1 MAELLKGAPVAKAI
15 TIDLTERTAKLA
27 QKGVT
32 PTLAIVRVGGRPDDI
47 SYEKG
52 AMKRC
57 AMCGIAVR
65 RRMLPE
71 RADTEQLIGLI
82 NEINADP
89 TIHGVLLF
97 RPLPKHIDESAV
109 CAVLDP
115 AKDMDGITEGSM
127 AGVFSGS
134 GKGYPPCTAQAC
146 IEILDHYNIEIAG
159 KRATVMGRSN
169 VIGKPVAMLLL
180 KRNATVTV
188 CHTKTKEPEKECAGA
203 EILIAAAGKAG
214 VIGKNHVSQGQVV
227 LDVGIN
233 VTPDGKITGD
243 VDFEAAEGI
252 VLAIT
257 PVPAGVGSV
266 TTAVLAKNVVTAAE
280 RSLEDETL

>member
-15 TIDLTERTAKLA
+15 TLDLTERAAKLA
-27 QKGVT
+27 QKGVV
-32 PTLAIVRVGGRPDDI
+32 PTLTIVRVGNRPDDI

-52 AMKRC
+52 AIKRC
-57 AMCGIAVR
+57 AACGVAVR
-65 RRMLPE
+65 RRILPE
-71 RADTEQLIGLI
+71 SADTAQLLALMTELNNDKGV
-82 NEINADP
+82 
-89 TIHGVLLF
+89 HGVLLF

-109 CAVLDP
+109 CAALDP
-115 AKDMDGITEGSM
+115 SKDMDGITEGSM
-127 AGVFSGS
+127 AGIFSGS

-146 IEILDHYNIEIAG
+146 IEILDHYGIDISG

-180 KRNATVTV
+180 KRNATVTI
-188 CHTKTKEPEKECAGA
+188 CHTKTKEPEKVCSEA

-233 VTPDGKITGD
+233 VTDDGKITGD
-243 VDFEAAEGI
+243 VDFEAAEP
-252 VLAIT
+252 VVAAIT

>member
-15 TIDLTERTAKLA
+15 TLDLTERAAKLA
-27 QKGVT
+27 QRGVT
-32 PTLAIVRVGGRPDDI
+32 PTLAIVRVGNRPDDI

-57 AMCGIAVR
+57 AACGVAVR
-65 RRMLPE
+65 RRILPE
-71 RADTEQLIGLI
+71 NADTASLLAII
-82 NEINADP
+82 NDINNDSGV
-89 TIHGVLLF
+89 HGVLLF
-97 RPLPKHIDESAV
+97 RPLPKHIDEDAV
-109 CAVLDP
+109 CAALDS

-127 AGVFSGS
+127 AGIFSGS

-146 IEILDHYNIEIAG
+146 IEILDHYGIDIAG

-180 KRNATVTV
+180 KRNATVTI
-188 CHTKTKEPEKECAGA
+188 CHTKTKEPEKICSEA

-214 VIGKNHVSQGQVV
+214 VIGKGHVSQGQVV

-233 VTPDGKITGD
+233 VTEDGKITGD
-243 VDFEAAEGI
+243 VDFEAAEP
-252 VLAIT
+252 VVAAIT

-280 RSLEDETL
+280 RSLEDEAL

>member
-15 TIDLTERTAKLA
+15 TLDLTERSAKLA
-27 QKGVT
+27 QKGVV
-32 PTLAIVRVGGRPDDI
+32 PTLTIVRVGNRPDDI

-52 AMKRC
+52 AIKRC
-57 AMCGIAVR
+57 AACGVAVR
-65 RRMLPE
+65 RRILPE
-71 RADTEQLIGLI
+71 SADTAQLLTLMTELNSDKGV
-82 NEINADP
+82 
-89 TIHGVLLF
+89 HGVLLF

-109 CAVLDP
+109 CAALDP
-115 AKDMDGITEGSM
+115 SKDMDGITEGSM
-127 AGVFSGS
+127 AGIFSGS

-146 IEILDHYNIEIAG
+146 IEILDHYGIDISG

-180 KRNATVTV
+180 KRNATVTI
-188 CHTKTKEPEKECAGA
+188 CHTKTKEPEKVCSEA

-233 VTPDGKITGD
+233 VTDDGKITGD
-243 VDFEAAEGI
+243 VDFEAAEP
-252 VLAIT
+252 VVAAIT

>member
-15 TIDLTERTAKLA
+15 TLDLTERSAKLA
-27 QKGVT
+27 QKGVV
-32 PTLAIVRVGGRPDDI
+32 PTLTIVRVGNRPDDI

-52 AMKRC
+52 AIKRC
-57 AMCGIAVR
+57 AACGVAVR
-65 RRMLPE
+65 RRILPE
-71 RADTEQLIGLI
+71 SAGTAQLLTLMTELNSDKGV
-82 NEINADP
+82 
-89 TIHGVLLF
+89 HGVLLF

-109 CAVLDP
+109 CAALDP
-115 AKDMDGITEGSM
+115 SKDMDGITEGSM
-127 AGVFSGS
+127 AGIFSGS

-146 IEILDHYNIEIAG
+146 IEILDHYGIDISG

-180 KRNATVTV
+180 KRNATVTI
-188 CHTKTKEPEKECAGA
+188 CHTKTKEPEKVCSEA

-233 VTPDGKITGD
+233 VTDDGKITGD
-243 VDFEAAEGI
+243 VDFEAAEP
-252 VLAIT
+252 VVAAIT

-280 RSLEDETL
+280 KKAN

>member
-15 TIDLTERTAKLA
+15 TLDLTERSAKLA
-27 QKGVT
+27 QKGVV
-32 PTLAIVRVGGRPDDI
+32 PTLTIVRVGNRPDDI

-52 AMKRC
+52 AIKRC
-57 AMCGIAVR
+57 AACGVAVR
-65 RRMLPE
+65 RRILPE
-71 RADTEQLIGLI
+71 SAGTAQLLTLMTELNSDKGV
-82 NEINADP
+82 
-89 TIHGVLLF
+89 HGVLLF

-109 CAVLDP
+109 CAALDP
-115 AKDMDGITEGSM
+115 SKDMDGITEGSM
-127 AGVFSGS
+127 AGIFSGS

-146 IEILDHYNIEIAG
+146 IEILDHYGIDISG

-180 KRNATVTV
+180 KRNATVTI
-188 CHTKTKEPEKECAGA
+188 CHTKTKEPEKVCSEA

-233 VTPDGKITGD
+233 VTDDGKITGD
-243 VDFEAAEGI
+243 VDFEAAEP
-252 VLAIT
+252 VVAAIT

>member
-15 TIDLTERTAKLA
+15 TLDLTERAAKLA
-27 QKGVT
+27 QKGVV
-32 PTLAIVRVGGRPDDI
+32 PTLTIVRVGNRPDDI

-52 AMKRC
+52 AIKRC
-57 AMCGIAVR
+57 AACGVAVR
-65 RRMLPE
+65 RRILPE
-71 RADTEQLIGLI
+71 NADTASLLAII
-82 NEINADP
+82 NDINNDSGV
-89 TIHGVLLF
+89 HGVLLF
-97 RPLPKHIDESAV
+97 RPLPKHIDEDAV
-109 CAVLDP
+109 CAALDS

-127 AGVFSGS
+127 AGIFSGS

-146 IEILDHYNIEIAG
+146 IEILDHYGIDIAG

-180 KRNATVTV
+180 KRNATVTI
-188 CHTKTKEPEKECAGA
+188 CHTKTKEPEKICSEA

-214 VIGKNHVSQGQVV
+214 VIGKGHVSQGQVV

-233 VTPDGKITGD
+233 VTEDGKITGD
-243 VDFEAAEGI
+243 VDFEAAEP
-252 VLAIT
+252 VVAAIT

-280 RSLEDETL
+280 RSLEDEAL

>member
-15 TIDLTERTAKLA
+15 TLDLTERAAKLA
-27 QKGVT
+27 QRGVT
-32 PTLAIVRVGGRPDDI
+32 PTLAIVRVGNRPDDI

-57 AMCGIAVR
+57 AACGVAVR
-65 RRMLPE
+65 RRILPE
-71 RADTEQLIGLI
+71 NADTASLLAVI
-82 NEINADP
+82 NDINNDSGV
-89 TIHGVLLF
+89 HGVLLF
-97 RPLPKHIDESAV
+97 RPLPKHIDEDAV
-109 CAVLDP
+109 CAALDS

-127 AGVFSGS
+127 AGIFSGS

-146 IEILDHYNIEIAG
+146 IEILDHYGIDIAG

-180 KRNATVTV
+180 KRNATVTI
-188 CHTKTKEPEKECAGA
+188 CHTKTKEPEKICSEA

-214 VIGKNHVSQGQVV
+214 VIGKGHVSQGQVV

-233 VTPDGKITGD
+233 VTEDGKITGD
-243 VDFEAAEGI
+243 VDFEAAEP
-252 VLAIT
+252 VVAAIT

-280 RSLEDETL
+280 RSLEDEAL

>member
-15 TIDLTERTAKLA
+15 TLDLTERAAKLA
-27 QKGVT
+27 QKGVV
-32 PTLAIVRVGGRPDDI
+32 PTLTIVRVGNRPDDI

-52 AMKRC
+52 AIKRC
-57 AMCGIAVR
+57 AACGVAVR
-65 RRMLPE
+65 RRILPE
-71 RADTEQLIGLI
+71 SADTAQLLALMTELNNDKGV
-82 NEINADP
+82 
-89 TIHGVLLF
+89 HGVLLF
-97 RPLPKHIDESAV
+97 RPLPKHINESAV
-109 CAVLDP
+109 CAALDP

-127 AGVFSGS
+127 AGIFSGS

-146 IEILDHYNIEIAG
+146 IEILDHYGIEIAG

-180 KRNATVTV
+180 KRNATVTI
-188 CHTKTKEPEKECAGA
+188 CHTKTKEPEKVCSEA

-233 VTPDGKITGD
+233 VTDDGKITGD
-243 VDFEAAEGI
+243 VDFEAAEP
-252 VLAIT
+252 VVAAIT

-280 RSLEDETL
+280 KKAN